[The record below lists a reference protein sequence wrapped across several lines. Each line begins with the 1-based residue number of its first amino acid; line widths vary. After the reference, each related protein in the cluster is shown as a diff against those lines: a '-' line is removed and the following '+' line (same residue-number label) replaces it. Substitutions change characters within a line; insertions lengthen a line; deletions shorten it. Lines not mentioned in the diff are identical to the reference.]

1 MTYILLRL
9 STFVGLNQAKPL
21 VSNQLFLPRMKTA
34 FVTGAS
40 SGIGRATAVALAGA
54 GFQLVVTGRRR
65 ERLEELAAQLA
76 PVPVQI
82 LVFDVRDR
90 AAVQAGV
97 AALPAEMQAPDV
109 LVNNA
114 GGAHGLAP
122 IQSGD
127 PADWDQMLDANVRG
141 LLNVTHALLPGMTA
155 RQTGFIVNIGSI
167 AGQEAYANG
176 NVYCA
181 SKAAVGMLT
190 KAMRLDLLPTGVRV
204 AEVNPG
210 AVETEFSQVR
220 FKGDEARAAKVYE
233 GFEPLRPEDVAD
245 VIVFMVT
252 RPPHVTIAEVLVLA
266 GAQGAATTIVRK

>member
-1 MTYILLRL
+1 
-9 STFVGLNQAKPL
+9 
-21 VSNQLFLPRMKTA
+21 MKTA
-34 FVTGAS
+34 FITGAS

-76 PVPVQI
+76 PAPVQV

-90 AAVQAGV
+90 GAVQAAV
-97 AALPAEMQAPDV
+97 ATLPAELRAPDV

-114 GGAHGLAP
+114 GGAHGLTPVQA
-122 IQSGD
+122 SD

-155 RQTGFIVNIGSI
+155 RQTGFILNIGSV

-190 KAMRLDLLPTGVRV
+190 KTMRLDLLPTGVRV

-210 AVETEFSQVR
+210 AVATEFSQVR
-220 FKGDEARAAKVYE
+220 FKGDTARAAKVYE
-233 GFEPLRPEDVAD
+233 GFEPLRPEDIAD
-245 VIVFMVT
+245 IIVFMVT
-252 RPPHVTIAEVLVLA
+252 RPPHVTIAEVLA

>member
-1 MTYILLRL
+1 
-9 STFVGLNQAKPL
+9 
-21 VSNQLFLPRMKTA
+21 MKTA
-34 FVTGAS
+34 FITGAS

-54 GFQLVVTGRRR
+54 GYQLVVAGRRR
-65 ERLEELAAQLA
+65 ERLDELAAQLA
-76 PVPVQI
+76 PASVHV

-90 AAVQAGV
+90 AAVQAAV
-97 AALPAEMQAPDV
+97 ASLPADLQAPDV

-122 IQSGD
+122 IQAGD
-127 PADWDQMLDANVRG
+127 PADWDQMMDANVRG
-141 LLNVTHALLPGMTA
+141 LLNTTHALLPGMTA
-155 RQTGFIVNIGSI
+155 RQTGFIINVGSV

-190 KAMRLDLLPTGVRV
+190 KTMRLDLLPTGVRV

-220 FKGDEARAAKVYE
+220 FKGDTARAAKVYE
-233 GFEPLRPEDVAD
+233 GFEPLRPEDIAD
-245 VIVFMVT
+245 IIVFMVT

-266 GAQGAATTIVRK
+266 GAQGAATTIARK

>member
-1 MTYILLRL
+1 M
-9 STFVGLNQAKPL
+9 Q
-21 VSNQLFLPRMKTA
+21 TA
-34 FVTGAS
+34 FITGAS
-40 SGIGRATAVALAGA
+40 SGIGRATAVALAGV
-54 GFQLVVTGRRR
+54 GFQLVVCGRRR
-65 ERLEELAAQLA
+65 ERLDELAIQLA
-76 PVPVQI
+76 PVPVHV
-82 LVFDVRDR
+82 LTFDVRDR
-90 AAVQAGV
+90 VAVQAAIAG
-97 AALPAEMQAPDV
+97 LPPELQAPDV

-122 IQSGD
+122 IQAGD
-127 PADWDQMLDANVRG
+127 PADWDLMLDANVRG
-141 LLNVTHALLPGMTA
+141 LLNVTQALLPGMTA
-155 RQTGFIVNIGSI
+155 RQTGFILNIGSV

-190 KAMRLDLLPTGVRV
+190 KTMRLDLLPTGVRV

-220 FKGDEARAAKVYE
+220 FKGDAARAAKVYE
-233 GFEPLRPEDVAD
+233 GFQPLRPEDVAD

-266 GAQGAATTIVRK
+266 GAQGAATTIARR

>member
-1 MTYILLRL
+1 
-9 STFVGLNQAKPL
+9 
-21 VSNQLFLPRMKTA
+21 MKTA
-34 FVTGAS
+34 FITGSS

-54 GFQLVVTGRRR
+54 GFELVVTGRRR

-76 PVPVQI
+76 PVPVHV

-90 AAVQAGV
+90 AAVTAAV
-97 AALPAEMQAPDV
+97 ATLPVRLQAPDV

-114 GGAHGLAP
+114 GGAHGLVP

-155 RQTGFIVNIGSI
+155 RQTGFIVNIGSV

-190 KAMRLDLLPTGVRV
+190 KTMRLDLLPTGVRV

-220 FKGDEARAAKVYE
+220 FKGDEARAAKVYD
-233 GFEPLRPEDVAD
+233 GFVPLRPEDVAGI
-245 VIVFMVT
+245 IVFMVT

-266 GAQGAATTIVRK
+266 GAQGAAATIMRK

>member
-1 MTYILLRL
+1 MRI
-9 STFVGLNQAKPL
+9 
-21 VSNQLFLPRMKTA
+21 A
-34 FVTGAS
+34 FITGAS
-40 SGIGRATAVALAGA
+40 SGIGRATAVALAGV
-54 GFQLVVTGRRR
+54 GFRLVVCGRRR
-65 ERLEELAAQLA
+65 ERLDELVTQLA
-76 PVPVQI
+76 PVPVHV
-82 LVFDVRDR
+82 LTFDVRDR
-90 AAVQAGV
+90 AAVQA
-97 AALPAEMQAPDV
+97 AIASLPPELQAPDV

-122 IQSGD
+122 IQAGD
-127 PADWDQMLDANVRG
+127 PADWDLMLDANVRG
-141 LLNVTHALLPGMTA
+141 LLNVTQALLPGMTA
-155 RQTGFIVNIGSI
+155 RQTGFILNIGSV

-190 KAMRLDLLPTGVRV
+190 KTMRLDLLPTGVRV

-220 FKGDEARAAKVYE
+220 FKGDAARAAKVYE
-233 GFEPLRPEDVAD
+233 GFQPLRPEDVAD

-266 GAQGAATTIVRK
+266 GAQGAATTIARR

>member
-1 MTYILLRL
+1 
-9 STFVGLNQAKPL
+9 
-21 VSNQLFLPRMKTA
+21 MKTA
-34 FVTGAS
+34 FITGAS

-54 GFQLVVTGRRR
+54 GFQLVVCGRRR
-65 ERLEELAAQLA
+65 ERLEALAAELA
-76 PVPVQI
+76 PVPVHV
-82 LVFDVRDR
+82 LAFDVRDR
-90 AAVQAGV
+90 AAVLAAV
-97 AALPAEMQAPDV
+97 ATLPAALQAPDV

-114 GGAHGLAP
+114 GGAHGLAA
-122 IQSGD
+122 IQDGD
-127 PADWDQMLDANVRG
+127 PNDWDRMLDANVRG

-155 RQTGFIVNIGSI
+155 RQTGFVVNVGSV

-181 SKAAVGMLT
+181 SKAAVAMLT
-190 KAMRLDLLPTGVRV
+190 KTMRLDLLPTGVRV

-233 GFEPLRPEDVAD
+233 GFEPLQPGDVAD
-245 VIVFMVT
+245 IIVFMVT

-266 GAQGAATTIVRK
+266 GAQGAATTIVRR

>member
-1 MTYILLRL
+1 
-9 STFVGLNQAKPL
+9 
-21 VSNQLFLPRMKTA
+21 MKTA

-54 GFQLVVTGRRR
+54 GFRLVIAGRRR
-65 ERLEELAAQLA
+65 ERLEALAAEL
-76 PVPVQI
+76 PSVPVHV

-90 AAVQAGV
+90 AAVDAAV
-97 AALPAEMQAPDV
+97 ASLPAEFQAIDV

-114 GGAHGLAP
+114 GGAHGLNP

-141 LLNVTHALLPGMTA
+141 LLHVTHALLPGMTA
-155 RQTGFIVNIGSI
+155 RHSGFIVNVGSV
-167 AGQEAYANG
+167 AGHEAYANG

-181 SKAAVGMLT
+181 SKAAVAMLT
-190 KAMRLDLLPTGVRV
+190 KTMRLDLLPQGIKV

-220 FKGDEARAAKVYE
+220 FKGDVARAAKVYE
-233 GFEPLRPEDVAD
+233 GFEPLRAEDVAEI
-245 VIVFMVT
+245 IVFMVT
-252 RPPHVTIAEVLVLA
+252 RPARVTIAEVLVLA

>member
-1 MTYILLRL
+1 
-9 STFVGLNQAKPL
+9 
-21 VSNQLFLPRMKTA
+21 MKTA
-34 FVTGAS
+34 FITGAS

-54 GFQLVVTGRRR
+54 GFELVVTGRRR

-76 PVPVQI
+76 PVPVHV

-90 AAVQAGV
+90 AAVAAAV
-97 AALPAEMQAPDV
+97 ATLPVRLQAPDV

-114 GGAHGLAP
+114 GGAHGLVP

-155 RQTGFIVNIGSI
+155 QQTGFIVNIGSV

-190 KAMRLDLLPTGVRV
+190 KTMRLDLLPTGVRV

-220 FKGDEARAAKVYE
+220 FKGDEARAARVYD
-233 GFEPLRPEDVAD
+233 GFVPLRPEDVAEI
-245 VIVFMVT
+245 IVFMVT

-266 GAQGAATTIVRK
+266 GAQGAAATIMRK

>member
-1 MTYILLRL
+1 
-9 STFVGLNQAKPL
+9 
-21 VSNQLFLPRMKTA
+21 MKTA
-34 FVTGAS
+34 FITGAS

-54 GFQLVVTGRRR
+54 GFRLVVTGRRR

-76 PVPVQI
+76 PAPVQI

-90 AAVQAGV
+90 AAVQAAV
-97 AALPAEMQAPDV
+97 ATLPAEMQAPDV

-122 IQSGD
+122 IQAGD
-127 PADWDQMLDANVRG
+127 PADWDLMLDANVRG

-155 RQTGFIVNIGSI
+155 RQTGFILNVGSV

-190 KAMRLDLLPTGVRV
+190 KTMRLDLLPTGVRV

-210 AVETEFSQVR
+210 AVETEFSRVR
-220 FKGDEARAAKVYE
+220 FKGDAARAAKVYE
-233 GFEPLRPEDVAD
+233 GFEPLRPEDIAEI
-245 VIVFMVT
+245 IVFMVT

>member
-1 MTYILLRL
+1 
-9 STFVGLNQAKPL
+9 
-21 VSNQLFLPRMKTA
+21 MKTA
-34 FVTGAS
+34 FITGAS

-54 GFQLVVTGRRR
+54 GFELVVTGRRR
-65 ERLEELAAQLA
+65 ERLEELVAQLA
-76 PVPVQI
+76 PVPVHV

-90 AAVQAGV
+90 AAVEAAV
-97 AALPAEMQAPDV
+97 ATLPEASRAPDV

-114 GGAHGLAP
+114 GGAHGLSP
-122 IQSGD
+122 IQSGN
-127 PADWDQMLDANVRG
+127 PGDWDQMLDANVRG

-155 RQTGFIVNIGSI
+155 RKTGFILNIGSI

-181 SKAAVGMLT
+181 SKAAVSMLT
-190 KAMRLDLLPTGVRV
+190 KTMRLDLLPTGVRV

-233 GFEPLRPEDVAD
+233 GFEPLKAEDIAD
-245 VIVFMVT
+245 VIVFMAVSYT
-252 RPPHVTIAEVLVLA
+252 HLTLPTIYSV
-266 GAQGAATTIVRK
+266 

>member
-1 MTYILLRL
+1 MR
-9 STFVGLNQAKPL
+9 
-21 VSNQLFLPRMKTA
+21 TA
-34 FVTGAS
+34 FITGAS
-40 SGIGRATAVALAGA
+40 SGIGRATAVALAAA

-65 ERLEELAAQLA
+65 ERLEELAAELA
-76 PVPVQI
+76 PSPVHV

-90 AAVQAGV
+90 AAVQAAV
-97 AALPAEMQAPDV
+97 ASLPAELQAPDV

-141 LLNVTHALLPGMTA
+141 LLNITHALLPGMTA
-155 RQTGFIVNIGSI
+155 RQTGFILNVGSV

-190 KAMRLDLLPTGVRV
+190 KTMRLDLLPTGVRV

-233 GFEPLRPEDVAD
+233 GFEPLRPEDIAD
-245 VIVFMVT
+245 IIVFMVT

>member
-1 MTYILLRL
+1 MR
-9 STFVGLNQAKPL
+9 
-21 VSNQLFLPRMKTA
+21 TA
-34 FVTGAS
+34 FITGAS

-65 ERLEELAAQLA
+65 ERLEELAAQLS
-76 PVPVQI
+76 PVPVWV
-82 LVFDVRDR
+82 LAFDVRDR
-90 AAVQAGV
+90 AAVQAAV
-97 AALPAEMQAPDV
+97 ATLPAELQAPDV

-114 GGAHGLAP
+114 GGAHGLTP
-122 IQSGD
+122 IQAGD

-155 RQTGFIVNIGSI
+155 RQTGFIVNIGSV

-190 KAMRLDLLPTGVRV
+190 KTMRLDLLPTGVRV

-210 AVETEFSQVR
+210 AVATEFSQVR
-220 FKGDEARAAKVYE
+220 FKGDAARAAKVYE

-245 VIVFMVT
+245 IIVFMVT
-252 RPPHVTIAEVLVLA
+252 RPPHVTIAEVLMLA

>member
-1 MTYILLRL
+1 M
-9 STFVGLNQAKPL
+9 
-21 VSNQLFLPRMKTA
+21 
-34 FVTGAS
+34 
-40 SGIGRATAVALAGA
+40 
-54 GFQLVVTGRRR
+54 TGRRR
-65 ERLEELAAQLA
+65 ARAELVEQLA
-76 PVPVQI
+76 PVPVHI
-82 LVFDVRDR
+82 LEFDVRDR
-90 AAVQAGV
+90 VAVMAAVAT
-97 AALPAEMQAPDV
+97 LPAELQAPDV

-114 GGAHGLAP
+114 GGAHGLNP
-122 IQSGD
+122 IQAGN
-127 PADWDQMLDANVRG
+127 PTDWDQMLDANVRG

-155 RQTGFIVNIGSI
+155 RQKGFIVNIGSI

-181 SKAAVGMLT
+181 SKAAVSMLT
-190 KAMRLDLLPTGVRV
+190 KTMRLDLLPTGIRV

-245 VIVFMVT
+245 IIAFMVT